1 MISYNNGGGSG
12 AQLWKYN
19 PNPGLETVYLTPS
32 GIGNPIVTINSRAI
46 SAGNDTE
53 VNHVAGYFNIANNNA
68 VGDYGNFTSGSSSI
82 ELSTTSSTGEVAI
95 FNGAPGTT
103 TAMQANTSTVQTAVT
118 AFASGKVEINSYDHG
133 IGAEVKVSQ
142 TQGVILSIDNN
153 PKFGIDNAGNIRV
166 TQAIAPA
173 PLTTTDNLLPI
184 YNGGGALLGYLEIKN
199 P

>member
-1 MISYNNGGGSG
+1 MISYNNGGASG

-46 SAGNDTE
+46 GAGNDTE

-68 VGDYGNFTSGSSSI
+68 VGDYGNFTSAASSI
-82 ELSTTSSTGEVAI
+82 ELSTTSAAGEVAI
-95 FNGAPGTT
+95 FNGQPGTT
-103 TAMQANTSTVQTAVT
+103 TAMQANTTSVQTAVT

-142 TQGVILSIDNN
+142 SQGVILSIDNN
-153 PKFGIDNAGNIRV
+153 PKFGVDSSGNIRIN
-166 TQAIAPA
+166 QQIPPA
-173 PLTTTDNLLPI
+173 ALSTVDYLLPI
-184 YNGGGALLGYLEIKN
+184 YSGGGTLLGYLEIKN
-199 P
+199 